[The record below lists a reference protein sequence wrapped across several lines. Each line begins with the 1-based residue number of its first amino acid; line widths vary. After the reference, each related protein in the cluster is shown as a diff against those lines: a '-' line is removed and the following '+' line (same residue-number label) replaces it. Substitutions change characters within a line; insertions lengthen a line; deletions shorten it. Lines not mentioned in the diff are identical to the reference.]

1 MAGQTQPRRAS
12 RPTAPRLSLPGLP
25 AINWPWFLLAALL
38 VGYWWYAASLERVDA
53 NLLLARIFLP
63 DLPPSQAAEATFSP
77 WITLLVEMFHPRV
90 LRHLIP
96 IVVGWWLAVQAAISL
111 MQVLYDCP
119 DRRTAAEFLRR
130 QRRDSVNPLDIHE
143 ISAENLHEERE
154 KSILLGV
161 GGPVRVQ
168 IPDGYAAVTERNART
183 LRSLPPGTHNLGR
196 FEYVQGLVDLQ
207 PLDKSAKDV
216 PMLTREGIPVKV
228 NIGLAFRIDPG
239 DLPVTH
245 SRPFPFREEAV
256 RQAVYSGAVGANGV
270 VSSWEDGP
278 LGKVRGAL
286 SGMVAEDSL
295 DELLAAESP
304 RDAHHLLT
312 SSVMR
317 KVWDGLP
324 KEGIKPLRMQ
334 IGRLTPPP
342 EVLQQYT
349 EFWLANK
356 RKEDMLARA
365 DRLAPLVEEAE
376 TARVAAEI
384 AMINAVAEGIRR
396 AQQEAGSYLPGY
408 LLALRLMEALRRM
421 FQHSADDLESVG
433 GDTLQLLDEMGNV
446 EERLEN
452 LQNQLQLPQPKFR
465 PSSPD

>member
-1 MAGQTQPRRAS
+1 MTGETQPRRAPRS
-12 RPTAPRLSLPGLP
+12 TAPRLSLPRPP
-25 AINWPWFLLAALL
+25 AINWPWLLLAALFA
-38 VGYWWYAASLERVDA
+38 GYWWYATSLERVNA
-53 NLLLARIFLP
+53 NLILAGVFLP
-63 DLPPSQAAEATFSP
+63 NLPPGQVTDATFSP
-77 WITLLVEMFHPRV
+77 WVTWLVAMFHPRV

-96 IVVGWWLAVQAAISL
+96 VIAGWWLAVQAAISL

-119 DRRTAAEFLRR
+119 DRHTAAEFLRR
-130 QRRDSVNPLDIHE
+130 QRRDSANPLDTHK

-154 KSILLGV
+154 KSILLGI

-183 LRSLPPGTHNLGR
+183 LRTLPSGTHNLGR

-207 PLDKSAKDV
+207 LLDKSAKDV

-256 RQAVYSGAVGANGV
+256 RQAVYSGVVGANGV

-317 KVWDGLP
+317 KVWDSLP

-342 EVLQQYT
+342 EVLEQYT
-349 EFWLANK
+349 EFWLTNK
-356 RKEDMLARA
+356 RKEDMLVRA
-365 DRLAPLVEEAE
+365 NKMAPLVEEAE

-421 FQHSADDLESVG
+421 FQHSTEDLESVG

-452 LQNQLQLPQPKFR
+452 LQNQLQLPRQKFR

>member
-1 MAGQTQPRRAS
+1 
-12 RPTAPRLSLPGLP
+12 
-25 AINWPWFLLAALL
+25 
-38 VGYWWYAASLERVDA
+38 
-53 NLLLARIFLP
+53 
-63 DLPPSQAAEATFSP
+63 
-77 WITLLVEMFHPRV
+77 
-90 LRHLIP
+90 
-96 IVVGWWLAVQAAISL
+96 
-111 MQVLYDCP
+111 
-119 DRRTAAEFLRR
+119 
-130 QRRDSVNPLDIHE
+130 
-143 ISAENLHEERE
+143 
-154 KSILLGV
+154 
-161 GGPVRVQ
+161 
-168 IPDGYAAVTERNART
+168 
-183 LRSLPPGTHNLGR
+183 
-196 FEYVQGLVDLQ
+196 
-207 PLDKSAKDV
+207 
-216 PMLTREGIPVKV
+216 MLTREGIPVKAS
-228 NIGLAFRIDPG
+228 IGLTFRIDPG